1 MAQLLWDV
9 YSELLGAQQERPYS
23 LNLAA
28 HGL

>member
-1 MAQLLWDV
+1 LWDV
-9 YSELLGAQQERPYS
+9 YSELQGAQQERPYS